1 MWVPSSQTVRWS
13 DIPNDRIL
21 EFDPATGRA
30 REYATGVEFTNGRT
44 LDAEGR
50 VVQCSHG
57 LRRVERDDD
66 GVVTGLVDRFEGRR
80 LNSPNDV
87 VVARDGAIWFTDPP
101 YGILPGTVEGH
112 EGEQEYGG
120 CYVFRFDPTTA
131 ELTPVITDMVH
142 PNGLAFSPDESLLY
156 VADTAGSA
164 HGVPFRIAVYDV
176 AAHGERDNVA
186 AHDPRDNIAADDAPE
201 DIAADDTLEDNARDS
216 LAADDARASLAADA
230 ARDSLAADD
239 ARPPMCSGGRTFVA
253 FDDDYPSDGF
263 RVDTEGRIWTS
274 AGASVQV
281 FSPDAGLLASVELP
295 ERVAN
300 LCFGGRDGQDLYITA
315 TTSLYRIRTAARDA
329 TSAAGR
335 G

>member
-21 EFDPATGRA
+21 EFDPAMGGT

-57 LRRVERDDD
+57 RRRVERDDD
-66 GVVTGLVDRFEGRR
+66 GVVTGLVDSFEGRR

-87 VVARDGAIWFTDPP
+87 VVARDGAVWFTDPP

-176 AAHGERDNVA
+176 AAHDVATRD
-186 AHDPRDNIAADDAPE
+186 
-201 DIAADDTLEDNARDS
+201 
-216 LAADDARASLAADA
+216 LAADDARAAI
-230 ARDSLAADD
+230 AADD
-239 ARPPMCSGGRTFVA
+239 ARARVCSGGRTFVA
-253 FDDDYPSDGF
+253 FDDDHPSDGF

-300 LCFGGRDGQDLYITA
+300 LCFGGPDGQDLYITA
-315 TTSLYRIRTAARDA
+315 TTSLYRIRTTARDA

>member
-186 AHDPRDNIAADDAPE
+186 AHDMRDNIAADDAPE
-201 DIAADDTLEDNARDS
+201 DIAADDARAS
-216 LAADDARASLAADA
+216 LAADDARA
-230 ARDSLAADD
+230 
-239 ARPPMCSGGRTFVA
+239 PVCSGGRTFVA
-253 FDDDYPSDGF
+253 FDDDHPSDGF

-300 LCFGGRDGQDLYITA
+300 LCFGGPDGQDLYITA
-315 TTSLYRIRTAARDA
+315 TTSLYRIRAAARDA
-329 TSAAGR
+329 TSAALR